1 MKLEVGDVIKLSDG
15 LDYAII
21 QKLQSNKVVYLY
33 LITTSK
39 PLQTAIVKE
48 KIDDNQIILETVTDE
63 EELDYVLYRIG
74 QLA

>member
-21 QKLQSNKVVYLY
+21 QKLQSNKIVYLY